1 MSNRLKLI
9 YTGKIFELDGKLISL
24 MESENM
30 NIKRNIVNFMDEKL
44 YKPMT
49 REELAKSFEIGK
61 GEEKT
66 FYNVLEDM
74 EKEGT
79 IIKTRNERYG
89 LPEKMNLVV
98 GKLEGNEK
106 GYGFLVPEKKDR
118 EDIYISAENINGAL
132 HGDKVVV
139 RVIKKGEEGRR
150 EEGEILRILDRANN
164 TIVGTFESSKNFGF
178 VLPDDNRI
186 SMDIFIPKAH
196 MNNALPNQKV
206 IVEITRWPEKRRNP
220 EGKIIEVLGYIDE
233 KGTDILS
240 VIRQFNLS
248 EEFPNKVINQVNSIE
263 QSVSQEEIGRR
274 VDLRDLNTFTI
285 DGEDAKDFDDAVS
298 IEKLENGNYKLG
310 VHIADVSHYVKENSP
325 LDKEALNRGNSIY
338 LVDRVIPMLPK
349 ELSNGIC
356 SLNPKEPRLTLSVF
370 MEIDK
375 KGNVKE
381 HKVIETVIESKER
394 LIYDDVS
401 DLLEKDDEE
410 LKDRYSHI
418 YEDLVYMKELCHIL
432 NKKRQRRGSL
442 DFDFPE
448 TEIILDNEGNP
459 IDIRKEE
466 RRIANRMIEEFM
478 LVCNE
483 TIAENMYWSQ
493 MPLIYR
499 VHEDPDADEIEE
511 FNKFIHNFGYNLKG
525 TKEIHPK
532 ELKNLM
538 VEVKGKKEEELLNKL
553 LLRSL
558 KKAKYSSEVGSHFG
572 LAAKYYCHFTSPIRR
587 YPDLEIHRIIKEYIN
602 GRLKPN
608 KVENLE
614 SKLPQIAEQSSTME
628 RIAEEAE
635 REVEDLKKAQ
645 YMKERIGNEYKGII
659 SSLTHFGIFVQLE
672 NTIEGLV
679 HFSNMVDDYYYYD
692 EEKYYIIG
700 ELTKKKFRIGDEVK
714 IKVIGADVLRGNV
727 DFMLV
732 E

>member
-1 MSNRLKLI
+1 
-9 YTGKIFELDGKLISL
+9 
-24 MESENM
+24 M
-30 NIKRNIVNFMDEKL
+30 NIKRNIVDFMDEKL

-66 FYNVLEDM
+66 FYNVLEHM

-79 IIKTRNERYG
+79 IIKTGNERYG

-139 RVIKKGEEGRR
+139 RVSKKKEEGKR
-150 EEGEILRILDRANN
+150 EEGEILRILDRTNN

-370 MEIDK
+370 IEIDK

>member
-1 MSNRLKLI
+1 
-9 YTGKIFELDGKLISL
+9 
-24 MESENM
+24 M

>member
-1 MSNRLKLI
+1 
-9 YTGKIFELDGKLISL
+9 
-24 MESENM
+24 M
-30 NIKRNIVNFMDEKL
+30 NIKRNIVDFMDEKL

-132 HGDKVVV
+132 HGDKVVA
-139 RVIKKGEEGRR
+139 RVSKKKEEGKR

-248 EEFPNKVINQVNSIE
+248 EEFPSKVINQVNSIE

-274 VDLRDLNTFTI
+274 VDIRDLNTFTI

-325 LDKEALNRGNSIY
+325 LDKEALNRGNSVY
-338 LVDRVIPMLPK
+338 LIDRVIPMLPK

-381 HKVIETVIESKER
+381 HKIIETVIESKER

-410 LKDRYSHI
+410 LKDRYNHI
-418 YEDLVYMKELCHIL
+418 YEDLVYMEELCHIL